1 MSRSRAAELLAAVA
15 EARRLA
21 GPSYERLAAAL
32 RAFAPALRAAELD
45 LKALRFAASA
55 AGAREGGTLRGRYR
69 RRRAAYLAVR
79 AELDR
84 LRADLVEARYG
95 EVVGPWLRA
104 GRAVVLATPGARAV
118 NAPFLKAGGSP
129 PFLES
134 APARRLRL
142 LADVE
147 LAQGQS
153 VERMEKGWFGAWFL
167 PCATTVYYS
176 EQELRDLAAL
186 PDSNGVELIG
196 RFRVRAGAEL
206 IVGGAGPI
214 RARDARRV
222 ARFYTAPDGSAVGG
236 GGHGGVLQFF
246 LAPDWLGQRRPAEV
260 VELVRTA
267 PVPRS
272 HDETLLA
279 LSRAWREAFGDAA
292 AGRRVFA
299 EFLLYKKAVSRRA
312 DETLRRDLRVFD
324 GYFRGSFRRQYPR
337 ARPF

>member
-1 MSRSRAAELLAAVA
+1 MSRSRRGELPAALA

-21 GPSYERLAAAL
+21 GRSYEKLAAAL

-55 AGAREGGTLRGRYR
+55 AGRGGEALRGRYR
-69 RRRAAYLAVR
+69 RRRAAYLELR
-79 AELDR
+79 AEMDR
-84 LRADLVEARYG
+84 LRGTLVEARYQ
-95 EVVGPWLRA
+95 EVVGPWLRQ
-104 GRAVVLATPGARAV
+104 GKAVVIAEPRVSDV
-118 NAPFLKAGGSP
+118 NRPFVKAGGSP
-129 PFLES
+129 PFLEG

-142 LADVE
+142 LEDVE

-153 VERMEKGWFGAWFL
+153 VERIQKGWYGAWFL

-176 EQELRDLAAL
+176 EHELRDLAAL

-222 ARFYTAPDGSAVGG
+222 ARFYTAPDGTAVGG

-246 LAPDWLGQRRPAEV
+246 LAPDWLGKRRPAEV
-260 VELVRTA
+260 VELLRTA
-267 PVPRS
+267 PVPSR
-272 HDETLLA
+272 HDETLLS
-279 LSRAWREAFGDAA
+279 LSRRWREAYGSA
-292 AGRRVFA
+292 AGGRRIWA
-299 EFLLYKKAVSRRA
+299 EFLLYKKSARRDA
-312 DETLRRDLRVFD
+312 DEALRRDLRVFD
-324 GYFRGSFRRQYPR
+324 GYFRGSFRRHHPR
-337 ARPF
+337 ARPLI